1 MKQGMVAAVIAAS
14 VLLSQPSL
22 AQSPAAP
29 PPAPDNPG
37 FDNSPDSIDNQLN
50 ESDERVDSLFPTGP
64 LQPLHREW
72 ERATRR
78 LRETIGLDLG
88 LNYTGL
94 YQRAGQSL
102 ADQQKEAGGGD
113 LDFFGRWDL
122 YNRNGRWPGTLVFYT
137 ETRHRYTETSPSD
150 LGNAIGS
157 LWGTT
162 DAFSTQAYALTE
174 LYWEQGSKEDQVIYR
189 LGKTD
194 PSGIYDRVR
203 HVSANYAFLNQAFS
217 TTLAMAVPST
227 ARGAAAGS
235 YPSAN
240 TDILGGIHDSN
251 GTKTSIGHI
260 ERGEFFTAVEL
271 GATPRYGKTGAGLY
285 HVTLWHSDKR
295 EAASVPSSRGVAV
308 TLQQEFGPDGN
319 IVPFARYSYDEGGA
333 TAVRQTFALGVGLEK
348 PLGQNH
354 DLVGFGFS
362 WGEPTDR
369 TLRGQY
375 VFESFYRV
383 AVTPFTHLTPDLQ
396 VSFNPSKNPAEDRS
410 AVGSIRLRTSF

>member
-1 MKQGMVAAVIAAS
+1 MVAGAIAVSI
-14 VLLSQPSL
+14 LLSQPSL

-72 ERATRR
+72 ERGTRR

-94 YQRAGQSL
+94 YQRASQSL
-102 ADQQKEAGGGD
+102 ADQQTEAGSGD

-122 YNRNGRWPGTLVFYT
+122 YNRNGPWPGTLVFYT
-137 ETRHRYTETSPSD
+137 ETRHRYTEISPSN
-150 LGNAIGS
+150 LGDAIGS

-162 DAFSTQAYALTE
+162 DGFSTQAYALTE

-194 PSGIYDRVR
+194 PSGIYDQGRYA
-203 HVSANYAFLNQAFS
+203 SANYAFLNQAFS
-217 TTLAMAVPST
+217 TTLAMAVPGT
-227 ARGAAAGS
+227 ALGAAAVI
-235 YPSAN
+235 YPVAN
-240 TDILGGIHDSN
+240 TYILGGIHDSN

-260 ERGEFFTAVEL
+260 ERGEFFTAIEL

-285 HVTLWHSDKR
+285 HVTLWHTDKR
-295 EAASVPSSRGVAV
+295 EVADVPSSRGVAV
-308 TLQQEFGPDGN
+308 TLQQEFGTDGN

-333 TAVRQTFALGVGLEK
+333 TSVRQTFALGVGLEK
-348 PLGQNH
+348 PFGQNY

-396 VSFNPSKNPAEDRS
+396 VIFNPSENPAEDMI
-410 AVGSIRLRTSF
+410 AVGSIRLRTIF